1 MATSSGWQGN
11 KNFPYAHENLRCNL
25 YISSITHSGTTLRV
39 TGKVGATCINL
50 QSGWYAYYVYPVY
63 ETAGYGAS
71 GATQKELLTAG
82 EYVYADGGDGTST
95 AKTRSFD
102 VTISNVSASATSY
115 NFPVYITMNNGTS
128 TGTLSWTITFSASS
142 AGPSGGYINGLA
154 AAYNSSTGLID
165 ITATSVGVTN
175 TGSSSTLI
183 SPQFMFLEQAYVS
196 GVARQ
201 MVPFTNGESV
211 LLNQNNSTAQAGG
224 ITITYNHLYHS
235 GLYAANSDYPTSP
248 DYRYQGP
255 TIVTPCAPPTVTLS
269 STTAKTA
276 TFSYS
281 MAGDAGYYDKK
292 LQYSLDGSTWVNV
305 VTVSGTSAKTG
316 TFTVSS
322 LKSAHSYTLRVRTTT
337 TAGSTSG
344 SNVAFTTLNG
354 LYCSVSSKTKRVKKA
369 YCSVSGKTKKVKK
382 IYASVSGKTR
392 LIYKDT

>member
-11 KNFPYAHENLRCNL
+11 KDFPYVNQYMKCNL
-25 YISSITHSGTTLRV
+25 DIVEIIHSGNTLRV
-39 TGKVGATCINL
+39 RGYVGAVCPYN
-50 QSGWYAYYVYPVY
+50 QNYSAYYVYPVY
-63 ETAGYGAS
+63 ETAGGQGADVE
-71 GATQKELLTAG
+71 KELLAANEKVWGDTAG
-82 EYVYADGGDGTST
+82 TGLST
-95 AKTRSFD
+95 AKTKSFD
-102 VTISNVSASATSY
+102 VTINGVSASATSY
-115 NFPVYITMNNGTS
+115 NFPVYIRMNNDQNV
-128 TGTLSWTITFSASS
+128 GTLRWTLTFDASA

-165 ITATSVGVTN
+165 ISATSVGVTS

-183 SPQFMFLEQAYVS
+183 SPQFMISEVAYVS
-196 GVARQ
+196 GIPRQ
-201 MVPFTNGESV
+201 MVAYTNGGSV
-211 LLNQNNSTAQAGG
+211 LLNQNNSTAQNGG
-224 ITITYNHLYHS
+224 ITIVHNHLYHS
-235 GLYAANSDYPTSP
+235 GLYAANSDYPASP

-255 TIVTPCAPPTVTLS
+255 TVVTPAAPPTVTFS
-269 STTAKTA
+269 SATAKTA

-292 LQYSLDGSTWVNV
+292 LQYSLDGSTWVDV

-316 TFTVSS
+316 TFTVSN

-369 YCSVSGKTKKVKK
+369 YCSVSGQTKKVKK